1 MIYICAIPVL
11 AVSIL
16 LYLVSKQWELKLLA
30 KVSKILII
38 LSIVF
43 FVITYASY
51 LGYNIPFISDFC
63 NNLIK

>member
-43 FVITYASY
+43 FIITYASY

>member
-11 AVSIL
+11 AISIL

-43 FVITYASY
+43 FIITYVSY

>member
-11 AVSIL
+11 AISIL

-43 FVITYASY
+43 FIITYASY

>member
-16 LYLVSKQWELKLLA
+16 LYLVSKQWDLKLLA